1 MRPRTLSEVAAAVG
15 GRLAGGEARVTSVT
29 VDSRDVPPGA
39 LYVALRGERAD
50 GHDHVGDAFA
60 AGAVAAMVEREV
72 PDAVPAVVVEDSG
85 RALLDLAADERGSLS
100 ARVVG
105 ITGSTG
111 KTCTKDLTA
120 AVLGARYG
128 VRASPA
134 SFNNEVGLPLT
145 ILGADDRTEAL
156 VCEMGSR
163 GVGHIAMLCEVARP
177 HLGIVTNVGVAHFE
191 LFGSRE
197 NIARSKGELVEAL
210 PSDGCAVLNADDPV
224 VRTYGARSRARVL
237 TFGTSPDA
245 DVRAADV
252 ELDDEGRASFTI
264 LSGRERERV
273 ELSVPG
279 EHMVANAL
287 AAAACGTA
295 LDVTLAEC
303 AAALKGA
310 RVSAWRMETFTTAGG
325 VRVIND
331 AYNANPTS
339 MAAALQSA
347 RWLARSSRLVAV
359 LGHMAELGSISVEE
373 HDGVGSLVARMEV
386 DRLITVG
393 EPAREIERAAV
404 REGLSLRDAA
414 NHATVDDALADL
426 LAHVRPGD
434 VVLIKASRVAG
445 LERLADALRS
455 GATDPASGRTGERT

>member
-15 GRLAGGEARVTSVT
+15 GRLAGGAPRVTSVT
-29 VDSRDVPPGA
+29 VDSREVPPGA

-50 GHDHVGDAFA
+50 GHDHVGDALA
-60 AGAVAAMVEREV
+60 AGAVAAMVERGV
-72 PDAVPAVVVEDSG
+72 PDAAPAVVVEDSG

-224 VRTYGARSRARVL
+224 VRTYGARSRARV
-237 TFGTSPDA
+237 
-245 DVRAADV
+245 
-252 ELDDEGRASFTI
+252 
-264 LSGRERERV
+264 
-273 ELSVPG
+273 
-279 EHMVANAL
+279 
-287 AAAACGTA
+287 
-295 LDVTLAEC
+295 
-303 AAALKGA
+303 
-310 RVSAWRMETFTTAGG
+310 
-325 VRVIND
+325 
-331 AYNANPTS
+331 
-339 MAAALQSA
+339 
-347 RWLARSSRLVAV
+347 
-359 LGHMAELGSISVEE
+359 
-373 HDGVGSLVARMEV
+373 
-386 DRLITVG
+386 
-393 EPAREIERAAV
+393 
-404 REGLSLRDAA
+404 
-414 NHATVDDALADL
+414 
-426 LAHVRPGD
+426 
-434 VVLIKASRVAG
+434 
-445 LERLADALRS
+445 
-455 GATDPASGRTGERT
+455 

>member
-1 MRPRTLSEVAAAVG
+1 VRRRKLSEVAAATG
-15 GRLAGGEARVTSVT
+15 GRLSGEDVPVTSVT
-29 VDSRDVPPGA
+29 VDSREVPPGA

-50 GHDHVGDAFA
+50 GHDYVEDAMEAGA
-60 AGAVAAMVEREV
+60 AGAMVGRGA
-72 PDAVPAVVVEDSG
+72 PGDMPAVVVEDTG
-85 RALLDLAADERGSLS
+85 RALLDLASDERGSLR
-100 ARVVG
+100 AHVVG

-134 SFNNEVGLPLT
+134 SFNNEVGVPLT
-145 ILGADDRTEAL
+145 ILGTDDHTEAL

-163 GVGHIAMLCEVARP
+163 GVGHIAMLCAVARP
-177 HLGIVTNVGVAHFE
+177 HVGIVTNVGVAHFE

-197 NIARSKGELVEAL
+197 NIVRSKAELVEAL
-210 PSDGCAVLNADDPV
+210 PGDGYAVLNADDAV
-224 VRTYGARSRARVL
+224 VRAYADRTPARVV

-245 DVRAADV
+245 AVRAEDV
-252 ELDDEGRASFTI
+252 ELDEEARASFT
-264 LSGRERERV
+264 LMMGSERERV

-279 EHMVANAL
+279 EHMVENAL

-310 RVSAWRMETFTTAGG
+310 RVSAWRMETFTTADGMRI
-325 VRVIND
+325 VND

-339 MAAALQSA
+339 MRAALQSA
-347 RWLARSSRLVAV
+347 RWLARSGRLIAV
-359 LGHMAELGSISVEE
+359 LGHMAELGAISREE
-373 HDGVGSLVARMEV
+373 HDRIGSLVARIEV

-393 EPAREIERAAV
+393 EEAREIERAAA
-404 REGLSLRDAA
+404 REGLALRDAA
-414 NHATVDDALADL
+414 NHRTVDEALADL
-426 LAHVRPGD
+426 LAHARPGD
-434 VVLIKASRVAG
+434 VVLIKGSRVAG
-445 LERLADALRS
+445 LERMGDALRR
-455 GATDPASGRTGERT
+455 GREGGEAS